1 MIEVPIVEQPQRLV
15 LDHNNPLTKLQR
27 GVKSALMALP
37 GEFDFEHTVSG
48 VAATDLFSLNTFMG
62 AGIELEVVRTLNK
75 LRTIWD
81 PDSEWSTYSFE
92 RSSQA
97 FPDVKLVDGSA
108 DGEKSVALGIELKGW
123 WMLSKE
129 GVPSLRYEVSP
140 TACADHDLVCVVPWY
155 LSSAVSGEP
164 QVVEPWIESARYAAE
179 WRDHWWTVIRRSK
192 GDPTLNYP
200 EDAEPYPTK
209 ADHVSV
215 HPAEDGGGNFGR
227 LPRCKPLM
235 DDFITKTMRTP
246 ILGISTEAWV
256 EFLKL
261 HKDGEASNQAVLD
274 SLRRKL
280 GKKESNVAP
289 DIADEILYHLEQL
302 RGLMSP

>member
-1 MIEVPIVEQPQRLV
+1 MVDVSVVDAPDRVV
-15 LDHNNPLTKLQR
+15 LDENDPLTKLQR
-27 GVKSALMALP
+27 GVKSALMALS
-37 GEFDFEHTVSG
+37 GEFDFGHTVSG

-75 LRTIWD
+75 LRIIWD
-81 PDSEWSTYSFE
+81 PDSEWSTYRFE

-97 FPDVKLVDGSA
+97 FPDVKLIDGS
-108 DGEKSVALGIELKGW
+108 GEGKKAVALGIELKGW

-140 TACADHDLVCVVPWY
+140 NACADHDLICVVPWY

-179 WRDHWWTVIRRSK
+179 WRDYWWTVVRDSDNDR
-192 GDPTLNYP
+192 TLNYP
-200 EDAEPYPTK
+200 EGAEPYPTK

-215 HPAEDGGGNFGR
+215 HPVEDGGKNFGR

-235 DDFITKTMRTP
+235 DEFIAKTMRTS
-246 ILGISTEAWV
+246 ILGISAEAWV
-256 EFLKL
+256 KFLRL
-261 HKDGEASNQAVLD
+261 HKDGEASNDSVLD

-280 GKKESNVAP
+280 GKKDSSIAP
-289 DIADEILYHLEQL
+289 DVADEILYHLEQL
-302 RGLMSP
+302 RGVMSP